1 MGTTEAHHRLY
12 GRRYTDGVS
21 ERTDDPDVVKA
32 WKAAGLHGIKTD
44 IMEQLAKA
52 CGYGTK
58 LVQHWVRDRLNPA
71 AIEFFDTC
79 KLCNEYDL
87 PGHFLSGTVLEDWYA
102 GDWRGKKAQVP
113 TPPQLFERALMVHG
127 RLEAERV
134 ADAHRAPMVMRVSE
148 LDEQAPHYL

>member
-12 GRRYTDGVS
+12 GRRYIDGVS
-21 ERTDDPDVVKA
+21 ERTDDPDVVA
-32 WKAAGLHGIKTD
+32 GWKAAGLHGIKTD

-102 GDWRGKKAQVP
+102 SDWRGKKAQVP

-134 ADAHRAPMVMRVSE
+134 ADAHRAPMVKRVSE
-148 LDEQAPHYL
+148 LDAQAPHYL

>member
-21 ERTDDPDVVKA
+21 ERTDDPDVAKA

-148 LDEQAPHYL
+148 LDKQAPHYL

>member
-113 TPPQLFERALMVHG
+113 SPPQLFERALMVHG